1 MTAGGRCGSHIG
13 FNRPYPPA
21 VDAGEGNPWSGK
33 SSTLMIFVSCEDNG
47 AAACRAATIPF
58 EDVRRRG
65 GKIPWFRPRS
75 IASVRLAAITP
86 LSVPN
91 RPSIIM
97 FSISCASRANVS
109 SPGVDPNTFR
119 PSELDELL
127 AGDLMLNMSV
137 LSTVCTGIGASAAV
151 RE

>member
-13 FNRPYPPA
+13 FNLPYPPA
-21 VDAGEGNPWSGK
+21 VDVGEGNPWSGK
-33 SSTLMIFVSCEDNG
+33 SSTLMISVSCEDNG
-47 AAACRAATIPF
+47 AAACRVATIPF
-58 EDVRRRG
+58 EDVRRRD

-75 IASVRLAAITP
+75 IASMRLAAMTP
-86 LSVPN
+86 PSVPS

-97 FSISCASRANVS
+97 FSISCVNSANVS